1 MRSRRG
7 RRPRLRYH
15 GLRVLHSWHGP
26 DYGRAGAEF
35 AIFDMEHS
43 GIGLET
49 IKQKMAYA
57 RFTSCLPMVWVPT
70 IAYSTI
76 TQALDAGALGIM
88 APVVET
94 SAQAE
99 LLVAATRYPPAG
111 IRDAAVGVAHNNYDI
126 GSISDKIAAANAR
139 TLVIATI
146 ETAVGSR
153 MSMRSPPCLAWMCF
167 GSAIS
172 TPQRVAA

>member
-1 MRSRRG
+1 
-7 RRPRLRYH
+7 
-15 GLRVLHSWHGP
+15 
-26 DYGRAGAEF
+26 
-35 AIFDMEHS
+35 MEHS

-57 RFTSCLPMVWVPT
+57 RFTSCLPMVRVPT

-88 APVVET
+88 APMVET
-94 SAQAE
+94 SAQAV

-111 IRDAAVGVAHNNYDI
+111 IRDAAVGVAHDNYEI
-126 GSISDKIAAANAR
+126 GSISDKSAAANAR

-146 ETAVGSR
+146 ETAVGVENVDAIAA
-153 MSMRSPPCLAWMCF
+153 CLAWMCF
-167 GSAIS
+167 GPAIS